1 MSDQSSGG
9 DQPRHRLRRPLRV
22 LLVLGLLSL
31 AALVLLL
38 AAAVQDEPAVALR
51 ETITHQ
57 DVAHVLKVLRWHDP
71 RRNLPGR
78 LALVRLDERDLEVL
92 LGHGAQRW
100 LGAQTRVSLQRGGAT
115 VQLSAHL
122 PASPFGRWLN
132 VELRLAETGGLP
144 VIDSCRVGRLPLP
157 AVLAEALLGWAA
169 DRVGLSDQVRVATEV
184 IQQVRFQ
191 PQQVTVRYAWR
202 SDSTRRVL
210 AALLPAED
218 QQRLRAYNDRLAL
231 LTEREKP
238 SWEVPLQR
246 VLGALFELARQRTAA
261 GGDAVAEN
269 RAALL
274 VLTLFANGRSLDALV
289 PAASRWPKPRRM
301 RVMMGGREDL
311 PLHFLVSAAL
321 AAEGSGPLSQAVGL
335 YKEVA
340 DSRGGSGFSFSDMAA
355 NRAGTRFGQNLVG
368 SAERVQALLGPEL
381 RESDLLPALDDLPD
395 FLPEAD
401 LVRRFG
407 GVGAPAYEAQ
417 LAEIDR
423 RLAAL
428 PLLR

>member
-1 MSDQSSGG
+1 M
-9 DQPRHRLRRPLRV
+9 
-22 LLVLGLLSL
+22 
-31 AALVLLL
+31 
-38 AAAVQDEPAVALR
+38 
-51 ETITHQ
+51 
-57 DVAHVLKVLRWHDP
+57 
-71 RRNLPGR
+71 
-78 LALVRLDERDLEVL
+78 L

-261 GGDAVAEN
+261 GGDAVAEMCI
-269 RAALL
+269 RDRLLRALL
-274 VLTLFANGRSLDALV
+274 
-289 PAASRWPKPRRM
+289 
-301 RVMMGGREDL
+301 DL
-311 PLHFLVSAAL
+311 AF
-321 AAEGSGPLSQAVGL
+321 EQA
-335 YKEVA
+335 
-340 DSRGGSGFSFSDMAA
+340 RG
-355 NRAGTRFGQNLVG
+355 
-368 SAERVQALLGPEL
+368 
-381 RESDLLPALDDLPD
+381 
-395 FLPEAD
+395 
-401 LVRRFG
+401 
-407 GVGAPAYEAQ
+407 
-417 LAEIDR
+417 LAE
-423 RLAAL
+423 
-428 PLLR
+428 LLL